1 MTSSQPQLCFVGLAI
16 GVLMAGLS
24 AARATTDVL
33 VSDGLNNAVRAYHVT
48 DTNWVYTGVF
58 AAGDYAGAPLTTPA
72 GLAQDAAGN
81 LYVAEAVTNGRVLCF
96 DTNGVYLGALGTNGV
111 QFAGGNA
118 QALVLGPD
126 GNLYLSLAFGTAT
139 GNCVYRCDLHT
150 RAWSVFVPNSGAGY
164 SLNTPRGLAFADD
177 GNLYLAD
184 RQNNA
189 IRKFS
194 GATGAFLG
202 NLVTAT
208 SPQALFWDAVSN
220 RFLMSRTFTGVL
232 ESITP
237 GGVVAPVYT
246 QSGSDSFLGV
256 NRVEGRIAFT
266 RYGSGRVDLVANTNA
281 VTPVVKFLN
290 GPSYLLAATLGPR
303 SPVKANGCPDLPGVP
318 IYYSP
323 NNTGRYLGSPA
334 LVILPN
340 GDYLASHDYFGGG
353 SSQTTLGQTFLYRS
367 PDRGTNWSRLGQIN
381 EMVAGAADDDGTFW
395 NHFLQINGALY
406 SLGNANSSATG
417 YMVIRRST
425 DNGATWTSV
434 SDGPDNTGRL
444 FAGQMWGPGHDYVL
458 KHGRVWLAAERSHGS
473 AFGDNFIAAI
483 SAPTNS
489 DLLAPTNWAL
499 SSTVVR
505 DTNWLGGT
513 FRGWLEGNTVEDP
526 LGGLVLVMR
535 VDNRYPNGAAIGG
548 KAAVIRVQYNAGTGA
563 ATTAFSGGDF
573 DPTDPSSSGF
583 IDFPGGTTRFTIRFD
598 PVSQRYWTLCNYI
611 PRKFRNAAYNA
622 ERFRG
627 ILALASS
634 PNLNDWT
641 VERIVMADGR
651 LYSDDATVVASAF
664 NGNQTRFGFQYA
676 DWQFDG
682 ADLVATVRTAFCDDY
697 GDPAIGHNAN
707 YYLFRRVENFRVN
720 AGPGAVRIRALDH
733 APATGTSLIA
743 CGTRP
748 ARLYHVEWSDDL
760 HTWQDAGQSWE
771 GTGEEA
777 TFAVTGQLANVR
789 YYRVVETP

>member
-1 MTSSQPQLCFVGLAI
+1 MTDSQPQLWFASLAI
-16 GVLMAGLS
+16 GVLLAGPG

-33 VSDGLNNAVRAYHVT
+33 VSDGINNVVRAYHVT
-48 DTNWVYTGVF
+48 DTNWVYTGEF
-58 AAGDYAGAPLTTPA
+58 AAGDYDGAPLTTPA
-72 GLAQDAAGN
+72 GLAQDATGN
-81 LYVAEAVTNGRVLCF
+81 VYVAEAEANGRVLAF

-111 QFAGGNA
+111 QFAGGNP
-118 QALVLGPD
+118 QALALGPD
-126 GNLYLSLAFGTAT
+126 GDLYLSLAFGTAAS
-139 GNCVYRCDLHT
+139 NCVYRCDLHT
-150 RAWSVFVPNSGAGY
+150 RAWSVFVPNSGPGY
-164 SLNTPRGLAFADD
+164 SLNTPRGIAFAAD
-177 GNLYLAD
+177 GNLCLAD

-202 NLVTAT
+202 NLVTAA

-220 RFLMSRTFTGVL
+220 RFLMSRTFTGVI

-246 QSGSDSFLGV
+246 QSSSDSFLDV
-256 NRVEGRIAFT
+256 KRVEGRIAFT
-266 RYGSGRVDLVANTNA
+266 RYNPGRVDLVANTNTA
-281 VTPVVKFLN
+281 TPVVKFLN
-290 GPSYLLAATLGPR
+290 GPSYLLPTTLGPR
-303 SPVKANGCPDLPGVP
+303 SPVNANGCPDLPGVP

-323 NNTGRYLGSPA
+323 NNTGIFLGSPA

-340 GDYLASHDYFGGG
+340 GDYLASHDYFGSG
-353 SSQTTLGQTFLYRS
+353 SSQTTLGQTFLYLS
-367 PDRGTNWSRLGQIN
+367 SDRGTNWSRLGQIN
-381 EMVAGAADDDGTFW
+381 QMVAGAADDDGTFW

-406 SLGNANSSATG
+406 SIGNANGSSTG

-434 SDGPDNTGRL
+434 SNGPDNTGRL
-444 FAGQMWGPGHDYVL
+444 FAGQMWGPGQDYVL
-458 KHGRVWLAAERSHGS
+458 KYGRVWLAAERSHGS
-473 AFGDNFIAAI
+473 AFGDNYIAAI
-483 SAPTNS
+483 SAPTNA
-489 DLLAPTNWAL
+489 DLLMPTNWSL

-563 ATTAFSGGDF
+563 TTTAFSGGNF
-573 DPTDPSSSGF
+573 DPADPNSSGF

-598 PVSQRYWTLCNYI
+598 SVSQRYWTLCNYI
-611 PRKFRNAAYNA
+611 PRKFRSSAYNA

-627 ILALASS
+627 ILVLASS
-634 PNLNDWT
+634 PNLKDWT
-641 VERIVMADGR
+641 VERIVMADWR
-651 LYSDDATVVASAF
+651 LYSDDAAEVASAF

-682 ADLVATVRTAFCDDY
+682 PDLVATVRTAFCDDY

-720 AGPGAVRIRALDH
+720 AGPEAVRIRALSH
-733 APATGTSLIA
+733 STATGTSLIA

-748 ARLYHVEWSDDL
+748 ARLYHVEWSGDL
-760 HTWQDAGQSWE
+760 RTWQDAGLSWE
-771 GTGEEA
+771 GSGAEA
-777 TFAVTGQLANVR
+777 TFAVTGQSAACR